1 MSDQYYGQQP
11 QFGDQGGY
19 GQQQPYPGQ
28 QYDQQQYGDPQQHQQ
43 HQQQYGQQQ
52 YGQYEQPHQPHQQ
65 QAYGDPQQHQ
75 QQQYGGDA
83 PQQPAPQQQFGR
95 SSRMS
100 ESSLRVVWVYPDL
113 LSTYGDRGNALVV
126 ERRARQRGLGV
137 QRIDVRSDQS
147 VPTSG
152 DIYLIGGGE
161 DRPQRLAA
169 ERLRNDGGLVRAA
182 ENGAIIFS
190 VCAGFQILGHEF
202 INDLGEREPGLGLLD
217 VWTVRG
223 EGARCV
229 GDVLADVN
237 PQLNLPQLTGFEN
250 HQGVTHLG
258 EGVSPFATVQVGRGN
273 GTGDG
278 TEGAW
283 RETVFGTYLHGPVMA
298 RNPAVADLLIKL
310 ALDVNALPP
319 ADTTWYDALRAERIA
334 AARPA

>member
-1 MSDQYYGQQP
+1 MSDQQHY
-11 QFGDQGGY
+11 
-19 GQQQPYPGQ
+19 
-28 QYDQQQYGDPQQHQQ
+28 QQYGGQPYD
-43 HQQQYGQQQ
+43 GQQFDDRQ
-52 YGQYEQPHQPHQQ
+52 Y
-65 QAYGDPQQHQ
+65 Q
-75 QQQYGGDA
+75 QQQYGEQSYGEQQA
-83 PQQPAPQQQFGR
+83 YGEQSFAEPQHPQQYDGQQRGFDEPQQQYGGGAPEAAPQYGR

-126 ERRARQRGLGV
+126 ERRAQQRGLGV

-202 INDLGEREPGLGLLD
+202 INDLGEREAGLGLLD
-217 VWTVRG
+217 VWTTRG

-229 GDVLADVN
+229 GDVLAEVN
-237 PQLNLPQLTGFEN
+237 PQLGLPQLTGFEN
-250 HQGVTHLG
+250 HQGITHLG
-258 EGVSPFATVQVGRGN
+258 EGVKPLATVQVGRGN

-283 RETVFGTYLHGPVMA
+283 RDTVFGTYLHGPVMA

-319 ADTTWYDALRAERIA
+319 ADTTWYDALRTERIA
-334 AARPA
+334 SAARPA